1 MKLVKLA
8 LISFFL
14 LFLVM
19 LVISLFIPSALRI
32 SRAKDIS
39 VYSDTALRYIGDP
52 ATWPRWFPGMEQK
65 ELLKENGE
73 SKGLVLDGSRHR
85 LLVITAREPAAVL
98 AAYTGLSKNVTTGW
112 RIQNDK
118 GQQRIT
124 VQWYMD
130 FKLKWYP
137 WEKFAS
143 LLFEKNYGAMMEQG
157 LEKLKTELEAR

>member
-1 MKLVKLA
+1 MKLIKLA

-14 LFLVM
+14 LFLVI
-19 LVISLFIPSALRI
+19 LVISLFIPSDLRI

-39 VYSDTALRYIGDP
+39 VYRDTAIQYMGNP
-52 ATWPRWFPGMEQK
+52 ATWKQWFPGMEKQA
-65 ELLKENGE
+65 LLFIGGQP
-73 SKGLVLDGSRHR
+73 KGLVLDEGRKR
-85 LLVITAREPAAVL
+85 FLVIDTVAANAVR
-98 AAYTGLSKNVTTGW
+98 AEYKGLSKTVTTGW
-112 RIQNDK
+112 LVQNDK
-118 GQQRIT
+118 GEKQLTI
-124 VQWYMD
+124 QWYMD